1 MLRRLGH
8 SVHILERH
16 TPEEFRDQGAGLRLG
31 PDVLE
36 FLAEYAPS
44 KMHTTSCSELI
55 VLDES
60 GNITRRR
67 DLDPRVSQVAS
78 WAMLYQ
84 ALRTA
89 FDQSV
94 DGSREGECSY
104 KYRCTVERISEH
116 GDQVDVS
123 YACQGEGHVMNA
135 DLVIGADGA
144 SSRIR
149 QYFLPNV
156 KRTYSGYV
164 VLRGIVPESELSSS
178 SHAAFVERVCWYWG
192 SDFTALAY
200 MIPGEDDAVNEN
212 KRLVN
217 WAWFVNCTEEELAD
231 TMTDGNGVKRMYALP
246 MGSMRPEVAT
256 RLKSAAV
263 GAMPPQLVELIEK
276 TALPFVQVITDMISP
291 ENVFLGGKVVLVG
304 DAMAGAR

>member
-1 MLRRLGH
+1 M
-8 SVHILERH
+8 
-16 TPEEFRDQGAGLRLG
+16 D
-31 PDVLE
+31 
-36 FLAEYAPS
+36 
-44 KMHTTSCSELI
+44 
-55 VLDES
+55 
-60 GNITRRR
+60 
-67 DLDPRVSQVAS
+67 SQVTN
-78 WAMLYQ
+78 WAMLYR

-89 FDQSV
+89 FDQYV

-104 KYRCTVERISEH
+104 KHRCTVESISEH
-116 GDQVDVS
+116 GDQVDVN

-164 VLRGIVPESELSSS
+164 ILRGLVPQSELSSS
-178 SHAAFVERVCWYWG
+178 SYAAFAERVNWYWG
-192 SDFTALAY
+192 SDFMALAY
-200 MIPGEDDAVNEN
+200 VIPGEDDAVDEK

-217 WAWFVNCTEEELAD
+217 WGWYINCTEEELAD
-231 TMTDGNGVKRMYALP
+231 IMTDCNGVTRTHALP
-246 MGSMRPEVAT
+246 MGSMRPEVAA

-304 DAMAGAR
+304 DAMACAR